1 MGGVCAAYLP
11 AASPSTILIFTPEVL
26 MENLARLLFF
36 VGLMFMLIAA
46 GLYLLSRF
54 NLPLGRLPGDI
65 RIEGENF
72 TFYFPL
78 ATSLL
83 LSILLTLLLNGI
95 ARLKK

>member
-1 MGGVCAAYLP
+1 
-11 AASPSTILIFTPEVL
+11 

-54 NLPLGRLPGDI
+54 HLPLGRLPGDI